1 MSSKHDTDVSCKAS
15 KRRTA
20 RPAVG
25 DTDHPDLR
33 DRDRAPRMN
42 RRRFM
47 QGLGASAAA
56 GVGLASMSSAS
67 ATDPIDILYPQNRVL
82 TEGVQYVGGGVSA
95 WLGDQFSGLFQ
106 EDDLSG
112 YTGSDALWL
121 NSEESL
127 LMLRSTSR
135 QLRSGLMNTA
145 EFAPNAVLP
154 QAMAVA
160 IEGFNDGLESSDIND
175 NVDDVIEGYIAD
187 VQRDFL
193 TAFTT
198 IYNQARHIYDQMY
211 EFEPADGDDG
221 FEFWGEVPE
230 PLLRFND
237 PESTGGIFTHNATA
251 WGNKSAQ
258 EVELADGTMRQIG
271 YSGTDTNPTS
281 DHTEIEYPVM
291 LRLDTAEDN
300 NLRGDTSAI
309 RDYLTD
315 QIPDE
320 YVDDG
325 SLTAGDKEER
335 ADWLSQNDEIVIVAN
350 TYRWIELW
358 ERLQEVRIELGD
370 EMGTFVQ
377 DFSAA
382 YDEGEVDV
390 SDALDPITAYTELRA
405 EDDDNAFAGA
415 SAGLLG
421 IPSSGTD
428 PMEIELHESDVI
440 VDGSLYAHESPAGG
454 FSVGESYD
462 PEQLE
467 GPVFMRYSG
476 AFEDEDGNVQEE
488 TDFVQLQQS
497 FTIVSA
503 LDEDGLE
510 KETVEMVDGPT
521 YDPADVSTIEEQLAQ
536 VREEQI
542 RLQEQA
548 AQDASGGGFFDELSV
563 GGVPGEIV
571 ALAAAL
577 IGVGF
582 FAGNK

>member
-1 MSSKHDTDVSCKAS
+1 
-15 KRRTA
+15 
-20 RPAVG
+20 
-25 DTDHPDLR
+25 
-33 DRDRAPRMN
+33 MN

-67 ATDPIDILYPQNRVL
+67 AVDAGDILYPQNRL
-82 TEGVQYVGGGVSA
+82 FDGAMRAGAGAGA
-95 WLGDQFSGLFQ
+95 WLGDQIGGLISQ
-106 EDDLSG
+106 EDLSG
-112 YTGSDALWL
+112 YTGGEALWK
-121 NSEESL
+121 NSEERL
-127 LMLRSTSR
+127 L
-135 QLRSGLMNTA
+135 QLALTNEQALSAMQNTV

-154 QAMAVA
+154 MAMSTA
-160 IEGFNDGLESSDIND
+160 IEGFNSGESTEEIND
-175 NVDDVIEGYIAD
+175 AVDDVIEGYVTDVQMDMITLIESIAD
-187 VQRDFL
+187 QTSHIL
-193 TAFTT
+193 TQIDEFSPASGDSNPFGSSDNYW
-198 IYNQARHIYDQMY
+198 YNPIFQVNYSSSAQDEYDDWTSLD
-211 EFEPADGDDG
+211 ASRSGDPT
-221 FEFWGEVPE
+221 F
-230 PLLRFND
+230 
-237 PESTGGIFTHNATA
+237 A
-251 WGNKSAQ
+251 WGHDSHDSEITLQ
-258 EVELADGTMRQIG
+258 LADGSTH
-271 YSGTDTNPTS
+271 DTRLSWFTS
-281 DHTEIEYPVM
+281 
-291 LRLDTAEDN
+291 AEDFALYPQYN
-300 NLRGDTSAI
+300 PAFLTWDAAERELGDDTDDWDTSNG
-309 RDYLTD
+309 DYSHD
-315 QIPDE
+315 DFVYPFSPAE
-320 YVDDG
+320 YEG
-325 SLTAGDKEER
+325 LL
-335 ADWLSQNDEIVIVAN
+335 ADIAN
-350 TYRWIELW
+350 VRV
-358 ERLQEVRIELGD
+358 EVGD
-370 EMGTFVQ
+370 EMGSFIQ

-382 YDEGEVDV
+382 YEQGDVDLT
-390 SDALDPITAYTELRA
+390 DAVDPITAYTELRA

-440 VDGSLYAHESPAGG
+440 VDGSIYAHESPEGG
-454 FSVGESYD
+454 FTVGESYD

-521 YDPADVSTIEEQLAQ
+521 YDPADVESIEEQLAQ

-548 AQDASGGGFFDELSV
+548 AQQSGGGFFDELSV